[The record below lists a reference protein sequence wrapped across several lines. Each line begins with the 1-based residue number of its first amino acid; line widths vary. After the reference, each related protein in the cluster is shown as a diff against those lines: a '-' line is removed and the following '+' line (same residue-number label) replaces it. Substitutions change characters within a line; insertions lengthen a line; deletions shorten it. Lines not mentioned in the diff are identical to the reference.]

1 MANKNNS
8 NKNKKT
14 SQGPSKSSSTSKKK
28 TADTSKV
35 SQASQKSTTS
45 KPSKNSKGKVV
56 SKKKKIIKRVFLA
69 LLFLFLALFVIGLGY
84 VFAIISSAP
93 PLDVDAVK
101 NLSQASVLYDRDGEF
116 MDNVHSDIDRQI
128 VDGDKIP
135 KNLKNAFVSIEDERF
150 YTHPGID
157 VRRILGSAVTDVVKI
172 FKGQRGLHGGSTITQ
187 QLLKN
192 TILSNEDF
200 IIERKIKEIYLAL
213 QLEKHLDKD
222 EILVQYLNT
231 IPLGGVTY
239 GVEAASNLY
248 FGKSV
253 DKLNLIQCAYIA
265 GVTQAPHTYS
275 AYNPNNKDNPS
286 IYLNRTK
293 TVLGKMKELGYI
305 SEEEYNQAISDIDNG
320 GLVFTPKSIS
330 YRLDYEW
337 YINPTVTEVK
347 RDLKEKYKYSD
358 EEVNKLLANGGL
370 RIYTNMDRDLQDY
383 AQKVLDETTAATVRK
398 QETYVAGTKTPEFQG
413 AATVVDYKTG
423 EVLALIG
430 GRGEQGANSLNR
442 AYSDLKSIGS
452 STKPLT
458 VYGPAIEEKLITAG
472 DTTDDAPIPS
482 IDVNNVD
489 FSHVGN
495 ITIRDALAN
504 SKNIGTVKTQMKI
517 GDSLSKR
524 YGEKFGI
531 TYSNA
536 SKGYSAFAL
545 GEFHNASDDRDGATP
560 YILASAFG
568 VFGNGGVYTEPKL
581 YSKVTD
587 ASGNILLEK
596 ETETKR
602 IFSEQTAYI
611 MYDLLKDAQTKS
623 ASNTAKFGAMPVAG
637 KTGTTTGRK
646 DLWFS
651 GLTPHLSASVWL
663 GYDNRTSMNNGYSS
677 ASARVW
683 GKIMAKASEGMSTK
697 DISMPDNIVKVA
709 VCKDSGHLP
718 TDLCRQDPRGNRVYE
733 EYFIKGTEP
742 TGYCENHVKVKVN
755 SANNKLATPNTP
767 SHLVVEK
774 IFVKKDSPNPVTE
787 DYKYVLPTEYDDT
800 IGAPVLPPSDTG
812 NEDEDLD
819 EDDKLPEDDTNSDG
833 TNTNP
838 EKPEKPEKP

>member
-1 MANKNNS
+1 
-8 NKNKKT
+8 
-14 SQGPSKSSSTSKKK
+14 
-28 TADTSKV
+28 
-35 SQASQKSTTS
+35 
-45 KPSKNSKGKVV
+45 
-56 SKKKKIIKRVFLA
+56 
-69 LLFLFLALFVIGLGY
+69 
-84 VFAIISSAP
+84 
-93 PLDVDAVK
+93 
-101 NLSQASVLYDRDGEF
+101 
-116 MDNVHSDIDRQI
+116 
-128 VDGDKIP
+128 
-135 KNLKNAFVSIEDERF
+135 
-150 YTHPGID
+150 
-157 VRRILGSAVTDVVKI
+157 
-172 FKGQRGLHGGSTITQ
+172 
-187 QLLKN
+187 
-192 TILSNEDF
+192 
-200 IIERKIKEIYLAL
+200 
-213 QLEKHLDKD
+213 
-222 EILVQYLNT
+222 
-231 IPLGGVTY
+231 
-239 GVEAASNLY
+239 
-248 FGKSV
+248 
-253 DKLNLIQCAYIA
+253 
-265 GVTQAPHTYS
+265 
-275 AYNPNNKDNPS
+275 
-286 IYLNRTK
+286 
-293 TVLGKMKELGYI
+293 
-305 SEEEYNQAISDIDNG
+305 
-320 GLVFTPKSIS
+320 
-330 YRLDYEW
+330 
-337 YINPTVTEVK
+337 
-347 RDLKEKYKYSD
+347 
-358 EEVNKLLANGGL
+358 
-370 RIYTNMDRDLQDY
+370 MDRDLQDY

-398 QETYVAGTKTPEFQG
+398 KETYVAGTKTPEFQG

-472 DTTDDAPIPS
+472 DTIDDAPIPS
-482 IDVNNVD
+482 LDVNNVD

-495 ITIRDALAN
+495 ITIRDALAQ
-504 SKNIGTVKTQMKI
+504 SKNIGTVKTQIKI

-611 MYDLLKDAQTKS
+611 MYDILKDAQVNS
-623 ASNTAKFGAMPVAG
+623 ASNAAKFGAMPVAG

-677 ASARVW
+677 ASAKVW
-683 GKIMAKASEGMSTK
+683 SKIMAKASEGMSSK
-697 DISMPDNIVKVA
+697 DITMPDNIVKVA

-718 TDLCRQDPRGNRVYE
+718 TDLCKQDPRGNRVYE

-755 SANNKLATPNTP
+755 SSNNKLATPNTP

-774 IFVKKDSPNPVTE
+774 IFVKKASPNPVTD

-800 IGAPVLPPSDTG
+800 MGAPALPPPDAG
-812 NEDEDLD
+812 NEDENGD
-819 EDDKLPEDDTNSDG
+819 EDGKLPEDDTGSGG
-833 TNTNP
+833 TDDTTDNQT
-838 EKPEKPEKP
+838 EKPDKT